1 MSKTPAIGAALA
13 VAILFAGCT
22 ATGGEPK
29 PAASEPAGTNR
40 PAFSAP
46 AATEGEPTAA
56 EETTEAEPT
65 EAEATEEEQDAKPF
79 GSSWTWEDGLSIT
92 VSKPK
97 DYKPNVYAAGTE
109 GFTKFVVFDV
119 TLVNKSTK
127 TWDPSMFSASMQSG
141 NEEASEVYD
150 YGKLKER
157 PNTKLLKGREVTF
170 QIAFGVKDPKDL
182 VLEVTPD
189 WERKPALYHS

>member
-22 ATGGEPK
+22 ATVGDPK
-29 PAASEPAGTNR
+29 PVASEPAGTNR
-40 PAFSAP
+40 PASSAP
-46 AATEGEPTAA
+46 AATEVEPTAA

-79 GSSWTWEDGLSIT
+79 GSSWTWDDGLSIT

-97 DYKPNVYAAGTE
+97 DYKPSEYSGQE
-109 GFTKFVVFDV
+109 GYTKYVMFDV

-127 TWDPSMFSASMQSG
+127 AWDPSIFFATLQSG
-141 NEEASEVYD
+141 NEEAPEIYD
-150 YGKLKER
+150 SAKLKDR
-157 PNTKLLKGREVTF
+157 PSTKLLKGREVTF
-170 QIAFGVKDPKDL
+170 QIAFAVKDPKDL

-189 WERKPALYHS
+189 FEHNAALYQS